1 MSMYFQPMGI
11 IRQQIFRTHLY
22 RKHTSLGVCLFFCN
36 LYFFSSFYVK
46 NLYNSE
52 IFIYFA

>member
-11 IRQQIFRTHLY
+11 IRQQIYSIVNTPHQ
-22 RKHTSLGVCLFFCN
+22 GCVCFFCN